1 MPEQASRLLSLLRS
15 IYKTFEFEGGS
26 SFFDLKGFTLVVGAP
41 ASRAFAVMRQRVTP
55 GSKGLRGARSPP
67 SAKIKLISQEE
78 CDETREKSA
87 FCRAHNLD
95 TVVGGDGSDA

>member
-41 ASRAFAVMRQRVTP
+41 ASRAFAVMRQRVTH
-55 GSKGLRGARSPP
+55 GR
-67 SAKIKLISQEE
+67 
-78 CDETREKSA
+78 
-87 FCRAHNLD
+87 
-95 TVVGGDGSDA
+95 